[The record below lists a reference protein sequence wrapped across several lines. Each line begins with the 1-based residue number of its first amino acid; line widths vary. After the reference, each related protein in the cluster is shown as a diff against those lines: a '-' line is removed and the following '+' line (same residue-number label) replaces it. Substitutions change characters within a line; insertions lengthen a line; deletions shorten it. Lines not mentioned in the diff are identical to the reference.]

1 MKKFYFLILFMCLAI
16 GNAWAADGNGFEI
29 FGKEPRV
36 TSFAT
41 WNVSDFVSGATGTFS
56 YDPSTKTLTF
66 NNVSVS
72 GIDKKVVYNKS
83 VDGLTIVFKGEC
95 TFYSTDN
102 ILRYEMATIL
112 DGSASTK
119 VEMHVLKKTIGDD
132 KETFYSNNEYNTGTH
147 DPYAS
152 LEIKN
157 FPYLRLTAAGDY
169 CISHTYGAVYII
181 DSHVLMESG
190 KGTIHTNSYA
200 LGWFSGV
207 KLTDCYYADNYCRL
221 YTDGSY
227 DVATMTSADKAERV
241 KKCTILR
248 DSEYSGV
255 RLDGVAVLS
264 TDSRWNASSKTL
276 TLNANVSGSSYT
288 YPAGITVEKPGIT
301 INGGGK
307 TCSGYKYGLDYG
319 NIGTSSAPTTIRN
332 IGLTG
337 PTAGIYGTSGYI
349 NIGDDVTVLGVDYA
363 VNGGYVTFCPTAN
376 KFVNL
381 QPYVTANWPYMM
393 FAKKAILVRKLKLQ
407 DCEVYMPQGGA
418 VNDTTIVGT
427 GYTGQTMIRGWVK
440 YDLYVNGTQVNEN
453 NMNNLT
459 SLLGSSA
466 TGTLKY
472 NPSSNTLTMTN
483 LKAAPSSSET
493 KGTLINSEY
502 GSPTIA
508 VEGVN
513 EITANSNS
521 SYMMFA
527 RGGIT
532 ITKGNNTQ
540 YKLTLKGNPKY
551 SFIRTTTPTIKDV
564 SLYIDGQTEDAGIV
578 NYSANASG
586 TISNAT
592 VSIKC
597 GTKPLSGM
605 WTTSGAC
612 GDPLNSD
619 RVITINPSTHQL
631 VYCDE
636 TGPTNDVVT
645 EDIAIYPFS
654 SYTMTVG
661 GSKPQS
667 YSSTASVCF
676 DEFSRRLY
684 LRSANCGRIVSSMGK
699 LRIVSIGSC
708 KVTCTDNYALD
719 ANIWQT
725 LTFSGPG
732 SLTLTGPDNDYA
744 AARIVGVDPN
754 LTPCYVYVQNTVLK
768 MTGKNGMI
776 YTPAP
781 SPTGYFI
788 VTNSTVEAHCPV
800 GAGFPLFY
808 FAALSLK
815 DCKLYVPQGGF
826 YNGGLL
832 YNADGTPAYDM
843 VILTEA
849 PASLAFDTQGFNSST
864 VIDKDGQYK
873 NVSINNLRLKAG
885 GYWSTICL
893 PFDLK
898 LPGSVLKDCDVRELT
913 SMTKRNDKTIALDFT
928 KRTLEMKHDTPYL
941 IRNTG
946 STDIDNL
953 DVGVVKIETEDGTPK
968 AVTIDGVIRFCGDY
982 DWWIWNSSTY
992 PNMYALEDNQDNPVL
1007 VHKQEYTRDAFSGMF
1022 FLEPEDA
1029 EFYVI
1034 YTGTEDALIDGI
1046 SLTPALSEGEGDWY
1060 SLDGSK
1066 LSGKPAK
1073 AGIYIQNGKKVVV
1086 K

>member
-1 MKKFYFLILFMCLAI
+1 MKKFYSLILLMCLAI
-16 GNAWAADGNGFEI
+16 GDAWAAGNGLYI
-29 FGKEPRV
+29 VGKELSV
-36 TSFAT
+36 ASSAT
-41 WNVSDFVSGATGTFS
+41 WNASSFVSNATGTFT
-56 YDPSTKTLTF
+56 YDPSSKTLTF
-66 NNVSVS
+66 NNVKMNDTN
-72 GIDKKVVYNKS
+72 DKIIVYNKS
-83 VDGLTIVFKGEC
+83 VDGLTIVFKGKCEL
-95 TFYSTDN
+95 TSKNKIIQYD
-102 ILRYEMATIL
+102 MATTL
-112 DGSASTK
+112 DGTASTR
-119 VEMHVLKKTIGDD
+119 VDMHSLWDEEVL
-132 KETFYSNNEYNTGTH
+132 FSNNYYNNGTQ
-147 DPYAS
+147 DPKATLY
-152 LEIKN
+152 IKG
-157 FPYLRLTAAGDY
+157 FPYLYMTSLGDY
-169 CISHTYGAVYII
+169 VISHTYGGVYII
-181 DSHVLMESG
+181 DSHVIMQG
-190 KGTIHTNSYA
+190 DKGTIHTNFYA
-200 LGWFSGV
+200 LGWYSLV
-207 KLTDCYYADNYCRL
+207 RLTDCYYAGNYDNE
-221 YTDGSY
+221 YTGDSY
-227 DVATMTSADKAERV
+227 DIATKTSNDKAEKV
-241 KKCTILR
+241 KQCTILR
-248 DSEYSGV
+248 SSEYSGV
-255 RLDGVAVLS
+255 RLNGEAVLS
-264 TDSRWNASSKTL
+264 TDSRWNASTNTL
-276 TLNANVSGSSYT
+276 TLNAKVDASTNYT
-288 YPAGITVEKPGIT
+288 YPGAITVEKPGIT
-301 INGGGK
+301 IDGGGYG
-307 TCSGYKYGLDYG
+307 CFGYMYGLDYG
-319 NIGTSSAPTTIRN
+319 NIGSSSAPTTVRN
-332 IGLTG
+332 ITFTG
-337 PTAGIYGTSGYI
+337 PTAGIYGYYGYI
-349 NIGDDVTVLGVDYA
+349 NIGDDVNVWGSNYA
-363 VNGGYVTFCPTAN
+363 VKGGYVTFCPTAN

-381 QPYVTANWPYMM
+381 QPFTTANWPYMM
-393 FAKKAILVRKLKLQ
+393 FAKKAILVNELTLK
-407 DCEVYMPQGGA
+407 DCEVYVPQGGVA
-418 VNDTTIVGT
+418 NDTTIVGT
-427 GYTGQTMIRGWVK
+427 GYNGQTIIRGWEK
-440 YDLYVNGTQVNEN
+440 YDLYVNGTQVNEKN
-453 NMNNLT
+453 KDNLT

-472 NPSSNTLTMTN
+472 NPSTKVLTRTN
-483 LKAAPSSSET
+483 LKAAPSSSIT
-493 KGTLINSEY
+493 KGTLISSEY
-502 GSPTIA
+502 GSLTIA

-540 YKLTLKGNPKY
+540 FKLTLKGNPKY

-578 NYSANASG
+578 NYSATGLG

-597 GTKPLSGM
+597 GTKPLSGL
-605 WTTSGAC
+605 WSTSAVC
-612 GDPLNSD
+612 GETLNSD
-619 RVITINPSTHQL
+619 RVITINPSTHEL

-636 TGPTNDVVT
+636 KGLTNDVVT
-645 EDIAIYPFS
+645 EDIGIYPFS
-654 SYTMTVG
+654 GYTMTVG

-800 GAGFPLFY
+800 GAGYPLFY

-898 LPGSVLKDCDVRELT
+898 LPGSVLKNCDVRELT
-913 SMTKRNDKTIALDFT
+913 SMTKRNNQTIALDFT

-946 STDIDNL
+946 STDIVNPNF
-953 DVGVVKIETEDGTPK
+953 GVVKVNTENGFSK
-968 AVTIDGVIRFCGDY
+968 AVWIDGVIRFGGDY
-982 DWWIWNSSTY
+982 DWWTWNSSTY
-992 PNMYALEDNQDNPVL
+992 PGMYALEDNPVL
-1007 VHKQEYTRDAFSGMF
+1007 VHKQEYTRDAFSCMF
-1022 FLEPEDA
+1022 FLEPNES

-1046 SLTPALSEGEGDWY
+1046 SLTPALSEGEEDWY

-1066 LSGKPAK
+1066 LPGKPAK
-1073 AGIYIQNGKKVVV
+1073 AGIYIQNGKKVVI